1 MLIAARFSPRHAA
14 KAARA
19 LRFLLGEDNQQ
30 EALAMQ
36 QNKLDFGAFI
46 QDANG
51 NYAMAR
57 PATEAELIAQAAAI
71 LETRLRGEPLS
82 SPEASKEFLRL
93 RLAPLEHEVFACLFL
108 DNRHRVIAFE
118 TLFRGTIDGASVYP
132 REVVK
137 TALHHNAAAVIFS
150 HNHPSGVAEPS
161 RADEQLTRRL
171 KDALALIDVRVLD
184 HIVVSTEG
192 TVSFAER
199 GLL

>member
-1 MLIAARFSPRHAA
+1 MSILTAR
-14 KAARA
+14 
-19 LRFLLGEDNQQ
+19 
-30 EALAMQ
+30 ALAMQ

-51 NYAMAR
+51 NYAMMR
-57 PATEAELIAQAAAI
+57 PATEAELIDQASAI
-71 LETRLRGEPLS
+71 LQTRLRGEPLS
-82 SPEASKEFLRL
+82 SPDASKEFLRM

-137 TALHHNAAAVIFS
+137 TALHHNAAAVIFN

-184 HIVVSTEG
+184 HIIVSTEG
-192 TVSFAER
+192 TVSFAES